1 MKKGGNKR
9 TKSSKINKTMSVQ
22 TKQNKISSGLNQ
34 QHNMSKT
41 KSKICDRGNQFK
53 ESKITT
59 EKTEREGESE
69 REKT

>member
-1 MKKGGNKR
+1 
-9 TKSSKINKTMSVQ
+9 
-22 TKQNKISSGLNQ
+22 
-34 QHNMSKT
+34 MSKT

-69 REKT
+69 REKTWKNIRKKNQW